1 MYLIVHLT
9 LKTPSFMKQLKFVG
23 AMLLLLCCSSCTRSN
38 DKVIERPPFIWNHS
52 CLEID
57 KVVLSDTVTVFYM
70 KAFYPPHNW
79 IKIASTSFLT
89 DDKGERYILR
99 STEGITMDEEFYMPD
114 SGEAEF
120 QLIFPTL
127 PASVSSVDFSEG
139 DNIAGAFK
147 IWGIQLK
154 SKTLPKLKLPK
165 ETKPDINAVL
175 PEPEFKNGTAQL
187 KVQILGYRKG
197 MPTELNVTVRNPIDY
212 PPTDIVLQ
220 LNEDGTFSGD
230 IPAYTSHVAVVQYA
244 NKGLEC
250 FLAPGETT
258 SLAINLHEI
267 FRIQSHLRQE
277 EKPYGKPVYYSGYL
291 ASLSQELATV
301 RPQFPSIEDNY
312 CIKQLLSGINGKSE
326 EEIKEYFITKHRERT
341 ELITGLEVSPACKQ
355 VLRCETNLLYVFLIS
370 QTPSVITQ
378 AYIANNKLQGEK
390 AQKYYNAHANKIPD
404 NLLDVLKD
412 LLSLPANET
421 TIFYCPNTSSHIYVW
436 GALELEATLTQSLG
450 TNQGIL
456 FDLLHT
462 AEISRQINNFISI
475 DSDKI
480 AQLNSPFKE
489 VIKAKNDELLVK
501 IEANKKI
508 TGFTVNAIG
517 EVSNKDLF
525 PSILSK
531 YKGKVIL
538 VDVWATW
545 CGPCVM
551 ANKAIKPLKEEWAE
565 KAGKDI
571 VYVYIAGENSPLG
584 TWNNMIPDL
593 KGEHFRLTS
602 QQWEYLCSEFKIEG
616 VPTYFIVDRKGN
628 IASRMTGFPGV
639 ETVKSKLTELM
650 NK

>member
-1 MYLIVHLT
+1 MFVMSNHLT

-23 AMLLLLCCSSCTRSN
+23 AMLLLLYCSSCIQSKE
-38 DKVIERPPFIWNHS
+38 KVIECPSFIWSHS

-57 KVVLSDTVTVFYM
+57 KVVLSDTATVLYM
-70 KAFYPPHNW
+70 KAFFKPHNW

-89 DDKGERYILR
+89 DNKGKQYILR
-99 STEGITMDEEFYMPD
+99 STEGIVVGEEFYMPD

-120 QLIFPTL
+120 KLIFPTL
-127 PASVSSVDFSEG
+127 PTSISSVDFSEG
-139 DNIAGAFK
+139 DNIPGAFK

-154 SKTLPKLKLPK
+154 SKTLPKLTLPK

-175 PEPEFKNGTAQL
+175 PEPELKNGTAQL
-187 KVQILGYRKG
+187 NVQILGYRKG
-197 MPTELNVTVRNPIDY
+197 MPTELNVTVHNPIDF

-230 IPAYTSHVAVVQYA
+230 IPAYTSHAAVVRYA
-244 NKGLEC
+244 DKGFEC

-267 FRIQSHLRQE
+267 FRTQSRLRKE

-291 ASLSQELATV
+291 ASLSQELTIV
-301 RPQFPSIEDNY
+301 KPQLPSIGDNDFV
-312 CIKQLLSGINGKSE
+312 KQLLSDLNGKNE
-326 EEIKEYFITKHRERT
+326 EEVKEYFLTKHKERT

-355 VLRCETNLLYVFLIS
+355 VLRCETNLLYAFLIP
-370 QTPSVITQ
+370 QTSSLITQ
-378 AYIANNKLQGEK
+378 AYIVNNNLQGEE
-390 AQKYYNAHANKIPD
+390 AQKYLNTRTNKLPD
-404 NLLDVLKD
+404 NFFNVLQG
-412 LLSLPANET
+412 LLSANET
-421 TIFYCPNTSSHIYVW
+421 TIFYCPNASYYIYAW
-436 GALELEATLTQSLG
+436 EALELEDTLIRTLG

-456 FDLLHT
+456 FDLLH
-462 AEISRQINNFISI
+462 AAAINKQIKDFISI
-475 DSDKI
+475 DNDKI
-480 AQLNSPFKE
+480 AQLNSPFRE
-489 VIKAKNDELLVK
+489 FIKAKNDELLAK
-501 IEANKKI
+501 IEANKKK
-508 TGFTVNAIG
+508 TDFTVNETG
-517 EVSNKDLF
+517 EVSNENLF

-531 YKGKVIL
+531 YRGKVIL

-545 CGPCVM
+545 CGPCIM

-565 KAGKDI
+565 KTGKDI

-602 QQWEYLCSEFKIEG
+602 QQWAYFSSEFKIEG
-616 VPTYFIVDRKGN
+616 VPTYFIVDREGN
-628 IASRMTGFPGV
+628 IASKMTGFPGV
-639 ETVKSKLTELM
+639 EAIKSKLTELM